1 MPSHPKRGGSTSAG
15 RAPEETEM
23 AERTLAVIMAGGM
36 GERLRPLTD
45 VRAKPAV
52 PFGAIF
58 RIIDFTLSNC
68 INSGI
73 RQILVLTQYK
83 SRSLSRHLST
93 GFNFLSQRLDEFI
106 EEIPAQMQLGSQWY
120 KGTADAIRQNRRYI
134 DSVAPGHVLIL
145 AGDHIY
151 KMDYRKLHK
160 FHLERGAGLTVSVI
174 RVPAATAANQYG
186 VLEVDETGR
195 IVGFEEK
202 PKEPKCI
209 PGTADCLAS
218 MGIYIFDAKVLNEWL
233 DNDLVD
239 FGKDV
244 IPAMVKAGEPIYAF
258 DFSTLNQI
266 EDYVAIS
273 RDGIRVKELRTTDD
287 SGYWR
292 DVGSLDSYWQANI
305 DLVSAKPAFSL
316 YGERW
321 PFFRCP
327 TFFPPA
333 KFVHEAGSRTGM
345 AVNSIVAEGVIVSG
359 AHVRASVLGAGTFVH
374 SHALVE
380 HSVIFGGT
388 IHKETLLETSIGRNC
403 RVRNAIIDRN
413 VTLHEGTMIGY
424 ERADDER
431 RGLKTHP
438 IAGSSDYV
446 VVVARDTVL

>member
-1 MPSHPKRGGSTSAG
+1 MP
-15 RAPEETEM
+15 
-23 AERTLAVIMAGGM
+23 ERTLAVIMAGGM

-68 INSGI
+68 INSDI

-83 SRSLSRHLST
+83 SHSLSRHLST

-106 EEIPAQMQLGSQWY
+106 EEIPAQMQLGNQWY
-120 KGTADAIRQNRRYI
+120 KGTADAIRQNMSYI
-134 DSVAPGHVLIL
+134 GAVGPDHVLVL

-151 KMDYRKLHK
+151 KMDYRRLRR

-174 RVPAATAANQYG
+174 RVPAAVAAGQYG
-186 VLEVDETGR
+186 VLEADERGQ
-195 IVGFEEK
+195 IIGFEEK
-202 PKEPKCI
+202 PQEPKCL
-209 PGTADCLAS
+209 PGSDLCLAS
-218 MGIYIFDAKVLNEWL
+218 MGIYIFEADTLREWL

-244 IPAMVKAGEPIYAF
+244 IPAMLKAGAPVYAF
-258 DFSTLNQI
+258 DFSTLNKI
-266 EDYVAIS
+266 EDYVFVT
-273 RDGIRVKELRTTDD
+273 RDGTWVKELQPTED

-292 DVGSLDSYWQANI
+292 DVGTLDSYWQANI
-305 DLVSAKPAFSL
+305 DLVSAKPPFSL
-316 YGERW
+316 YGEQW

-333 KFVHEAGSRTGM
+333 KFVHEDGRRTGM

-359 AHVRASVLGAGTFVH
+359 AHVRASVLGAGTVVH

-380 HSVIFGGT
+380 YSVIFGGT
-388 IHKETLLETSIGRNC
+388 IHKERVLETSIGRHC
-403 RVRNAIIDRN
+403 RVRNAIIDRH
-413 VTLHEGTMIGY
+413 VTLREGTVIGY
-424 ERADDER
+424 DRAGDER

-438 IAGSSDYV
+438 IAGRNDYV
-446 VVVARDTVL
+446 VTVARDTEL

>member
-1 MPSHPKRGGSTSAG
+1 
-15 RAPEETEM
+15 M

-68 INSGI
+68 INSEI

-83 SRSLSRHLST
+83 SHSLSRHLAT
-93 GFNFLSQRLDEFI
+93 GFSFLTRRLDEFI

-120 KGTADAIRQNRRYI
+120 KGTADAIRQNKAFI
-134 DSVAPGHVLIL
+134 SSIAAAHILIL

-151 KMDYRKLHK
+151 KMDYRRLRRFHK
-160 FHLERGAGLTVSVI
+160 EKGAGLTVSAI
-174 RVPAATAANQYG
+174 RVPAATAAGQYG

-202 PKEPKCI
+202 PENPKCI

-218 MGIYIFDAKVLNEWL
+218 MGIYIFSTATLFQWL

-239 FGKDV
+239 FGKDI
-244 IPAMVKAGEPIYAF
+244 IPAMVQAKEAVFAF
-258 DFSTLNQI
+258 DFSVLNRI
-266 EDYVAIS
+266 EDFVVVIQ
-273 RDGIRVKELRTTDD
+273 DGVRRKELQPTDD

-292 DVGSLDSYWQANI
+292 DVGALDSYWQANI
-305 DLVSAKPAFSL
+305 DLVSAKPPFSL
-316 YGERW
+316 YGEQW

-333 KFVHEAGSRTGM
+333 KFVHEGGARTGM

-359 AHVRASVLGAGTFVH
+359 ALVRASVLGAGSILH

-380 HSVIFGGT
+380 HSVLFGGT
-388 IHKETLLETSIGRNC
+388 IFKERMLETSIGRYS

-413 VTLHEGTMIGY
+413 VTLREGTMIGY
-424 ERADDER
+424 DRAEDEA
-431 RGLKTHP
+431 RGLKTQS
-438 IAGSSDYV
+438 ISGSNDYV
-446 VVVARDTVL
+446 VVVPRGTVL

>member
-1 MPSHPKRGGSTSAG
+1 MP
-15 RAPEETEM
+15 
-23 AERTLAVIMAGGM
+23 ERTLAVIMAGGM

-68 INSGI
+68 INSEI

-83 SRSLSRHLST
+83 SHSLSRHLST

-120 KGTADAIRQNRRYI
+120 KGTADAIRQNLAFI
-134 DSVAPGHVLIL
+134 DSVGSDHVLIL

-151 KMDYRKLHK
+151 KMDYRRLRR

-174 RVPAATAANQYG
+174 RVPAAMAAGQYG

-202 PKEPKCI
+202 PDEPKCL
-209 PGTADCLAS
+209 PGSNLCMAS
-218 MGIYIFDAKVLNEWL
+218 MGIYIFEADTLHEWL

-239 FGKDV
+239 FGKDI
-244 IPAMVKAGEPIYAF
+244 IPAMLKAGAPVYAF

-266 EDYVAIS
+266 EDYVVLS
-273 RDGIRVKELRTTDD
+273 GDGSWRKELRLTED

-292 DVGSLDSYWQANI
+292 DVGTLDSYWQANI
-305 DLVSAKPAFSL
+305 DLVSAKPPFSL
-316 YGERW
+316 YGEQW
-321 PFFRCP
+321 PFFRSP

-333 KFVHEAGSRTGM
+333 KFVHEDAGRTGM

-359 AHVRASVLGAGTFVH
+359 ALVRASVLGAGTIVH

-388 IHKETLLETSIGRNC
+388 IHKEKVLETSIGRHC
-403 RVRNAIIDRN
+403 RVRNAILDRK
-413 VTLHEGTMIGY
+413 VILREGTTIGY
-424 ERADDER
+424 DRADDER
-431 RGLKTHP
+431 RGLRTQP

-446 VVVARDTVL
+446 VVVPRNAIL

>member
-1 MPSHPKRGGSTSAG
+1 
-15 RAPEETEM
+15 M

-45 VRAKPAV
+45 IRAKPAV
-52 PFGAIF
+52 PFGAIY

-68 INSGI
+68 INSEV

-83 SRSLSRHLST
+83 SHSLSRHLST

-106 EEIPAQMQLGSQWY
+106 EEIPAQMQLGDQWY
-120 KGTADAIRQNRRYI
+120 KGTADAIRQNMGFI
-134 DSVAPGHVLIL
+134 NSVDAEHVLVL

-151 KMDYRKLHK
+151 KMDYRRLRV

-174 RVPAATAANQYG
+174 RVPAETAAGQYG
-186 VLEVDETGR
+186 VLEADEQGR

-202 PKEPKCI
+202 PGKPKCL
-209 PGTADCLAS
+209 PGTNHCLAS
-218 MGIYIFDAKVLNEWL
+218 MGIYIFKNDTLHKWL
-233 DNDLVD
+233 DNSLVD

-244 IPAMVKAGEPIYAF
+244 IPAMVKAGEPVYAF
-258 DFSTLNQI
+258 DFSRLNQI
-266 EDYVAIS
+266 EDFVAVS
-273 RDGIRVKELRTTDD
+273 RGGERLKELRPTDD

-305 DLVSAKPAFSL
+305 DLVSAKPPFSL

-333 KFVHEAGSRTGM
+333 KFVHEEGARTGM
-345 AVNSIVAEGVIVSG
+345 AVNSIVAEGVIISG
-359 AHVRASVLGAGTFVH
+359 ALVRASVLGAGTLVH

-380 HSVIFGGT
+380 YSVLFGGT
-388 IHKETLLETSIGRNC
+388 IHKEKVVETSIGRYC
-403 RVRNAIIDRN
+403 RVRNAIIDRT
-413 VTLHEGTMIGY
+413 VTLREGIMIGY
-424 ERADDER
+424 NRADDEA
-431 RGLKTHP
+431 RGLKTQS

-446 VVVARDTVL
+446 VVVPRDTVL